1 MNKQTK
7 MRDIAEALGFS
18 TVTVSKALS
27 GKDGVSDAAR
37 KKIKD
42 KASEMGYLYN
52 PNDKAIN
59 SELTYNIGI
68 IVAERFFDGNSF
80 YMDLYKN
87 ILIELNKT
95 NYSAIM
101 EIIADTDERECIPPG
116 IITNSKIDGII
127 LLGQINRNY
136 WQIFEKNNIP
146 FVFLDFYDDDYDISS
161 IVNDNAYG
169 TYLLTNHL
177 IAKGHTDIAFVG
189 SIKATSSI
197 LDRYMGYLKSLIY
210 HGIDVRKDYLIED
223 RDEKGSYIDFVF
235 PEKMPT
241 AFVCNNDEV
250 AYHLVNHLKHLNF
263 NVPKDVSVVG
273 FDDYI
278 FALICNPKLTTFK
291 VDMNVMGE
299 QAARS
304 IIGAIEKPN
313 YVHGRKVVS
322 GRMVLRESVAEPMGQ
337 VITPQTLL

>member
-7 MRDIAEALGFS
+7 MKDIAEVLGIS

-27 GKDGVSDAAR
+27 GKDGVSDAVR

-42 KASEMGYLYN
+42 KARELGYLYN
-52 PNDKAIN
+52 PNGKTVRSD
-59 SELTYNIGI
+59 LTYNIGI

-80 YMDLYKN
+80 YTDLYKN
-87 ILIELNKT
+87 ILMELSKT

-127 LLGQINRNY
+127 LLGQIDRNY

-146 FVFLDFYDDDYDISS
+146 FVLLDFYDEVEDLTS
-161 IVNDNAYG
+161 IVSDNAYG

-177 IAKGHTDIAFVG
+177 ISKGHTDIAFVG

-197 LDRYMGYLKSLIY
+197 LDRYMGYLKSLIC
-210 HGIDVRKDYLIED
+210 HGIEVRKDYLIED
-223 RDEKGSYIDFVF
+223 RDEKGNYINFVF
-235 PEKMPT
+235 PKKMPT

-250 AYHLVNHLKHLNF
+250 AYHLVNHLKHLNI

-299 QAARS
+299 LAVRS
-304 IIGAIEKPN
+304 VIDAIEKPA
-313 YVHGRKVVS
+313 YTHSRKVVS
-322 GRMVLRESVAEPMGQ
+322 GKMVLRESVSEPK
-337 VITPQTLL
+337 LH